1 MFRIVVQPTAL
12 RQIRRLGAFHAA
24 GVLDALGKYLRDE
37 PERPRGSR
45 IKRLRGKQDATF
57 RLRVGDYRVFYDV
70 EDDKVTVT
78 AVLHK
83 ADTARYYRREET

>member
-1 MFRIVVQPTAL
+1 M
-12 RQIRRLGAFHAA
+12 RRGF
-24 GVLDALGKYLRDE
+24 
-37 PERPRGSR
+37 SR
-45 IKRLRGKQDATF
+45 RWASTCGTSRSDQDATF

-83 ADTARYYRREET
+83 ADTAHYYRREDT